1 MNWGGNQQEEAEK
14 VEERVHNRR
23 WERLGVDSETTR
35 MEGNP
40 GDGRQKR
47 YVGILACFITSG
59 KHHVTLSF

>member
-40 GDGRQKR
+40 GDGRQT
-47 YVGILACFITSG
+47 VC
-59 KHHVTLSF
+59 